1 MAIKYQHK
9 YFKGFTLIEVMLVIV
24 VIGIMVAAIQI
35 NFNSNK
41 PEAELQNES
50 ARFASKRQIKC
61 VKVLVY
67 DVFNLAAEYGLLNN
81 IELGLYTEKNS
92 YQFVGFDGVRW
103 TPLLD
108 NDLLAAYQLPETMKM
123 TFIFDDLP
131 LELPTLIDAELF
143 TPDDERIEQMEADL
157 AEDEKNIIPQ
167 VYILSGGD
175 ITPFR
180 VEFSLI
186 SQHDNLTEI
195 TYAVTGLYSTPVELV
210 GPIVDGVYPTSEK
223 DEND

>member
-50 ARFASKRQIKC
+50 ARFAS
-61 VKVLVY
+61 
-67 DVFNLAAEYGLLNN
+67 VFNLAAEYGLLNN